1 MICIVPKT
9 CSPSIKTITLRQ
21 NPPQKNK
28 KHIINIAPPWSI
40 LHVLC
45 RHGKSLAQRHVQLIE
60 GILQPGMWAEA
71 AQMMSWLLDL
81 LATLW

>member
-1 MICIVPKT
+1 
-9 CSPSIKTITLRQ
+9 
-21 NPPQKNK
+21 
-28 KHIINIAPPWSI
+28 
-40 LHVLC
+40 LC